1 MAKQAETMRERARLE
16 AKAAKIAREVAHMEA
31 KQTKNS
37 PLVRKKQKDSPNV
50 RRDLWEEKVMGHIA
64 TPPPPSFFFSILFA
78 LYYSYQVLIRVD
90 NFLLSMLQP
99 GNGSSRIGVS
109 TCNCNE
115 NKNIAKMIVSSF
127 RTFLLHFF
135 FSRSNFC
142 CTCMYVFLIAISFFL
157 VLLV

>member
-64 TPPPPSFFFSILFA
+64 TPPLPLSFSLSCLHYI
-78 LYYSYQVLIRVD
+78 IR
-90 NFLLSMLQP
+90 
-99 GNGSSRIGVS
+99 I
-109 TCNCNE
+109 
-115 NKNIAKMIVSSF
+115 K
-127 RTFLLHFF
+127 
-135 FSRSNFC
+135 
-142 CTCMYVFLIAISFFL
+142 Y
-157 VLLV
+157 